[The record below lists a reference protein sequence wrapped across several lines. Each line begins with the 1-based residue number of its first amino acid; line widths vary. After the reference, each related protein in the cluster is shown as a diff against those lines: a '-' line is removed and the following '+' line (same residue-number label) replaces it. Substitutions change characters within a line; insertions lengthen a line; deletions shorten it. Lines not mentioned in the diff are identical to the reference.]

1 MAAASTAPAP
11 HSAGFDFTNHDRNA
25 LLTGKGF
32 PVPKATS
39 TGTTINCEK
48 IHYIAPHIY
57 CCGAGTAA
65 DTEFMTQLTSS
76 NVQLHELH
84 TGRKSR
90 VVTAMTMFKQRLFQH
105 SGHIGAALVLGG
117 YDVTGPQLFTIAPHG
132 STDKLPYVTMGSG
145 SLAAMAVFESGWKK
159 DMTRDEAIA
168 LVTAAIES
176 GIYNDLG
183 SGSNVDVCIIEKQGT
198 EMLRN
203 YRVLAREA
211 KEQRY
216 GFRRGTT
223 AYTKEE
229 IFSMIQKQDVFG
241 LYVFH
246 PRSLFPFLPFTHLWR
261 CIRKRPSRS
270 YTLRQLTGA
279 KDGKPKRNGAW
290 SPEEVDFLTES
301 IQKGFFYVLCPD
313 NETLREVDL
322 VRIFDIDDYQHA
334 SYSGAQKITTM
345 AATGRDPA
353 TLLCAQLEAIFCP
366 ALDPALVAAIGYEP
380 NQSFDQATQILSQ
393 LVPELEP
400 WEQSQ
405 PTTAAPATSSP
416 SASTSSSPAL
426 NQSASPK
433 DTDQIPASDPISET
447 QLHYLLDQWEAQG
460 TIIIPADDDPVL
472 NLTDEESDPLHRQQL
487 SSPSPPQQDSPKS
500 PHESTSRSPAS
511 PPPTATTDEQQQPSN
526 DGNLTTTLDELI
538 TAQLIADDPGLL
550 QAPTA
555 VVEERTKKEAAGLD
569 LDKLAHGTRAL
580 RLDGAKKKRRKG
592 DDAMGGGGMART
604 RSAGPLVRLGDVRQ
618 GGGANDGNTSAPS
631 EAMRRKLKDAI
642 DAGWKDPKDRL
653 AVAIPAHLLQHTSS
667 SASSSNASTTSLPS
681 SPFLSSTFDVASDGD
696 VEEER
701 RRAIDDA
708 LLTQVDMRK
717 IASRGHRDRSSAHDQ
732 NTPLAETSTWLL
744 TSSVLSQLIHLLRPI
759 PFSSPTSAAVERRK
773 KRKRNPPLFSET
785 EANAVHARSSFHLP
799 RTLSRLIGRSAEVY
813 DSYNRSLLKASTEGG
828 VDGDGEWAKEK
839 AIAAAFD
846 LDELA
851 LTIAALAGIE
861 AGSTDNR
868 AKMALKAT
876 GGRSEEGGDPDAAL
890 DLLELWNGSRSGI
903 TFS

>member
-1 MAAASTAPAP
+1 
-11 HSAGFDFTNHDRNA
+11 
-25 LLTGKGF
+25 
-32 PVPKATS
+32 
-39 TGTTINCEK
+39 
-48 IHYIAPHIY
+48 
-57 CCGAGTAA
+57 
-65 DTEFMTQLTSS
+65 
-76 NVQLHELH
+76 
-84 TGRKSR
+84 
-90 VVTAMTMFKQRLFQH
+90 
-105 SGHIGAALVLGG
+105 GG

-229 IFSMIQKQDVFG
+229 IFSMIQKQ
-241 LYVFH
+241 
-246 PRSLFPFLPFTHLWR
+246 
-261 CIRKRPSRS
+261 
-270 YTLRQLTGA
+270 GA

-487 SSPSPPQQDSPKS
+487 SSPPPPQQDSPKS

-511 PPPTATTDEQQQPSN
+511 PPPTATTDEQQQRNDESTLPFLVHAFPRLSPSLLSSILASN

-604 RSAGPLVRLGDVRQ
+604 RSA
-618 GGGANDGNTSAPS
+618 
-631 EAMRRKLKDAI
+631 
-642 DAGWKDPKDRL
+642 
-653 AVAIPAHLLQHTSS
+653 
-667 SASSSNASTTSLPS
+667 
-681 SPFLSSTFDVASDGD
+681 
-696 VEEER
+696 
-701 RRAIDDA
+701 
-708 LLTQVDMRK
+708 
-717 IASRGHRDRSSAHDQ
+717 
-732 NTPLAETSTWLL
+732 
-744 TSSVLSQLIHLLRPI
+744 
-759 PFSSPTSAAVERRK
+759 
-773 KRKRNPPLFSET
+773 
-785 EANAVHARSSFHLP
+785 
-799 RTLSRLIGRSAEVY
+799 
-813 DSYNRSLLKASTEGG
+813 
-828 VDGDGEWAKEK
+828 
-839 AIAAAFD
+839 
-846 LDELA
+846 
-851 LTIAALAGIE
+851 
-861 AGSTDNR
+861 
-868 AKMALKAT
+868 
-876 GGRSEEGGDPDAAL
+876 
-890 DLLELWNGSRSGI
+890 
-903 TFS
+903 